1 MNSAYFA
8 STASA
13 HLDPFASNHLPD
25 PATWPEMDFSL
36 PHLRYPEQLNCVSV
50 LLDQHCEQGLGNK
63 IAIFSEK
70 TSWTYAQLQQK
81 VDQIAHVLTDEMG
94 LVAGNRVLL
103 RAANTPMMA
112 ASILAVFKAG
122 CIAIITMPL
131 LRAKELQ
138 WMIEKAQIQ
147 AALCSESLLEELQ
160 IAQKNGEYLKQ
171 IMCFDQIDEID
182 QNDHMKA
189 NQQSNAQHQPNII
202 LEKRM
207 PHYHLPFQTVPTR
220 SDDVCLIA
228 FTSGTTGVPKAS
240 MHFHRDL
247 IAICDSFPKSILQT
261 TAQDIFIAT
270 SPLAFTFGL
279 GASLLFPLRVG
290 SSVVLLA
297 QATPAK
303 LLEAIHQFK
312 ATICFSV
319 PTFYRQV
326 IHFLTNDNNELNQ
339 INKLAS
345 LQKSVSAGEF
355 LSIET
360 REKWKLATGLDM
372 IDGLGTTE
380 LLHIFISAAG
390 NDIRAGATGKVIAGY
405 QACVLDDNGSPCPP
419 NVIGALAVK
428 GPTGC
433 RYLDDDRQ
441 TQYVVDAWN
450 RTGDAYS
457 VDVDG
462 YFYYHDRLDN
472 MIISS
477 GYNIASREIED
488 VLLTHPS
495 IEECAVI
502 GIADEERGNIVKAFV
517 VLKMNHQACDLL
529 VKILQEFVRERIAPF
544 KYPRAI
550 EFVSTLPRTENG
562 KIQRYKLKHVEST
575 LKTA

>member
-36 PHLRYPEQLNCVSV
+36 PHLHYPEQLNCVSV

-63 IAIFSEK
+63 IAIYSE
-70 TSWTYAQLQQK
+70 TASWTYAQLQQK

-103 RAANTPMMA
+103 RAANTPMMV

-122 CIAIITMPL
+122 CITIITMPL

-171 IMCFDQIDEID
+171 IMCFDPNN
-182 QNDHMKA
+182 QNDEMLA
-189 NQQSNAQHQPNII
+189 NQQSDAQHQPNIS

-207 PHYHLPFQTVPTR
+207 QHYHLPFQTVPTR

-228 FTSGTTGVPKAS
+228 FTSGTTGIPKAS

-290 SSVVLLA
+290 ASVVLLA

-303 LLEAIHQFK
+303 LLDAIHQFK

-345 LQKSVSAGEF
+345 LQKTVSAGEF

-405 QACVLDDNGSPCPP
+405 QACVLDKNGNPCPP

-441 TQYVVDAWN
+441 AQYVVNAWN

-457 VDVDG
+457 VDADG

-495 IEECAVI
+495 VDECAVI

-529 VKILQEFVRERIAPF
+529 VNILQEFVRERIAPF

-562 KIQRYKLKHVEST
+562 KIQRYKLKHVQSA